1 MEHDDSSFDDLDTS
15 LLRSPNSYPG
25 PDINGLYSDDV
36 ESYAHIPTSSNE
48 ASPKDHKESNTNPK
62 DVMELLKDAADIQ
75 GVSVTPVMSNTAIA
89 LANRYGLE
97 ASSMEWFIAGITYAN
112 NQMIVEKMAQSI
124 KEMQIEIR
132 NLQGA
137 SGALKTNTEEFMS
150 RIRANKNEITSEM
163 SKTKESIIT
172 AIQDIRSI
180 PLSPS
185 SAIAT
190 TELKPQTKREGTIPK
205 AQEINPV
212 LLSESLKAS
221 VSTKTPEE
229 LLIKKQE
236 DLLLSLGFELEE
248 VHKIPKEF
256 LDAVIDPAYLE
267 VDIDLIDD
275 VEVAEM
281 TDLILSSLI
290 ELGVSL

>member
-15 LLRSPNSYPG
+15 LLRSPNSYPS
-25 PDINGLYSDDV
+25 PDINDLYSDDV
-36 ESYAHIPTSSNE
+36 ESYAHIPTRSNE
-48 ASPKDHKESNTNPK
+48 ASPKDHKESITNPK

-163 SKTKESIIT
+163 SKTKDSIIT

-180 PLSPS
+180 PLLS
-185 SAIAT
+185 SSTIKT
-190 TELKPQTKREGTIPK
+190 TELKPQTVREGTIPK
-205 AQEINPV
+205 AQEINTV

-236 DLLLSLGFELEE
+236 DLLLSLGFELGE
-248 VHKIPKEF
+248 VNKIPKEF

-275 VEVAEM
+275 AEVAEM